1 MRIFLEFWLFFCI
14 LVLTSNMQLLGQET
28 SDSIKV
34 PKSLLIESAKKLKNY
49 QMLDSVQTLQITSLK
64 TQITKFEQLSVQNNQ
79 ILALK
84 DQEILMYRSLSERFL
99 KIPALDEK
107 WYQSKTFNFISGVMV
122 GAIVIYSGAYI
133 VSTIR

>member
-84 DQEILMYRSLSERFL
+84 DQEILMYKSLSERFL

-107 WYQSKTFNFISGVMV
+107 WYQSKTFNFISGVVV
-122 GAIVIYSGAYI
+122 GAVVIYSGAYI

>member
-1 MRIFLEFWLFFCI
+1 
-14 LVLTSNMQLLGQET
+14 MQLLGQET

-107 WYQSKTFNFISGVMV
+107 WYQSKTFNFISGVVV

>member
-84 DQEILMYRSLSERFL
+84 DQEILM
-99 KIPALDEK
+99 
-107 WYQSKTFNFISGVMV
+107 
-122 GAIVIYSGAYI
+122 
-133 VSTIR
+133 

>member
-49 QMLDSVQTLQITSLK
+49 QMLDSVQTLQITRLK

-107 WYQSKTFNFISGVMV
+107 WYQSKTFNFISGVVV

>member
-107 WYQSKTFNFISGVMV
+107 WYQSKTFNFISGVVV